1 MTVIPDK
8 QIYIPPTISAAAREV
23 LQKLVEAKLYATEFP
38 APDDLAGW
46 EKVYDAAEARN
57 VSIAEKALAASH
69 ATVSDA
75 QLGGVTVE
83 DIRPNG
89 WNDNGK
95 VLVYLHGGGYCLF
108 SARSTYPVV
117 VPMAK
122 ATGLRIVS
130 VNYTPAPR
138 AHFEEIQQQIV
149 SVFDA
154 LLEMGYAMVDIAIY
168 GESAGGALTASTV
181 LNLRDQG
188 KGMPAAAVFWSPNT
202 DLSSRDDSTV
212 TLDPDDPVLTYS
224 TLLVTGSKAYA
235 GDVALDDPRVS
246 PLYADLSKG
255 FSPALIVVG
264 TKEMLLSSSVRFY
277 QALEAAGQPV
287 KLDVYEGMW
296 HAFPQY
302 GLPESK
308 VAVAK
313 SAEFIGDH
321 LNSSQTQPAKEVVR

>member
-1 MTVIPDK
+1 MKALI
-8 QIYIPPTISAAAREV
+8 
-23 LQKLVEAKLYATEFP
+23 EAKAYAIQFP

-46 EKVYDAAEARN
+46 EKVYDIAEARKQDE
-57 VSIAEKALAASH
+57 AEESLAAGH
-69 ATVSDA
+69 ATVTEV
-75 QLGGVTVE
+75 QMGGVTVE
-83 DIRPNG
+83 DIRPHG

-95 VLVYLHGGGYCLF
+95 VLVFLHGGGYSLF
-108 SARSTYPVV
+108 SARSTFPVA
-117 VPMAK
+117 VPMAT
-122 ATGLRIVS
+122 ATGLRMVS

-138 AHFEEIQQQIV
+138 AHFEEIQRQIV

-154 LLEMGYAMVDIAIY
+154 LIEAGYAMQDIAIY
-168 GESAGGALTASTV
+168 GESAGGGLTASTV

-212 TLDPDDPVLTYS
+212 TLDPDDPILTYS

-264 TKEMLLSSSVRFY
+264 TKELLLSSSVRFY
-277 QALEAAGQPV
+277 QALEAAGQSV

-296 HAFPQY
+296 HVFPQY

-308 VAVAK
+308 VAVEK
-313 SAEFIGDH
+313 SAKFINDH
-321 LNSSQTQPAKEVVR
+321 LHQ

>member
-1 MTVIPDK
+1 VIPDK
-8 QIYIPPTISAAAREV
+8 QIYVPPTISAEAQAV
-23 LQKLVEAKLYATEFP
+23 LKALIEAKTYAMQFP

-46 EKVYDAAEARN
+46 ERLYDVAEAR
-57 VSIAEKALAASH
+57 SKDKAEKTLAASH
-69 ATVSDA
+69 ATVTEM
-75 QLGGVTVE
+75 QMGGVTVE
-83 DIRPNG
+83 DIRPHG

-95 VLVYLHGGGYCLF
+95 VLVYVHGGGYCLF
-108 SARSTYPVV
+108 SARSTFADA
-117 VPMAK
+117 VPMAT

-154 LLEMGYAMVDIAIY
+154 LIEAGHAMRDIAIY

-202 DLSSRDDSTV
+202 DLSSRDDTTV
-212 TLDPDDPVLTYS
+212 TLDPDDPILTYS
-224 TLLVTGSKAYA
+224 MLLVTGSKAYA
-235 GDVALDDPRVS
+235 GNVALDDPRVS

-264 TKEMLLSSSVRFY
+264 TKELLLSSSVRFY
-277 QALEAAGQPV
+277 QALEAAGQSV

-308 VAVAK
+308 VAVGK
-313 SAEFIGDH
+313 SARFINDH
-321 LNSSQTQPAKEVVR
+321 LHPVNVVIPEKGIVR

>member
-1 MTVIPDK
+1 MIQDK
-8 QIYIPPTISAAAREV
+8 EIYVPPTISAEAQVV
-23 LQKLVEAKLYATEFP
+23 LKALIEAKAYAIQFP

-46 EKVYDAAEARN
+46 EKVYEIAEAR
-57 VSIAEKALAASH
+57 SKDSAEKSLAASH
-69 ATVSDA
+69 ATVTE
-75 QLGGVTVE
+75 LEMGGISVE
-83 DIRPNG
+83 DIRPHG

-95 VLVYLHGGGYCLF
+95 VLVYVHGGGYSLF
-108 SARSTYPVV
+108 SARSTFPVA
-117 VPMAK
+117 VPMAT
-122 ATGLRIVS
+122 ATGLRMVS

-138 AHFEEIQQQIV
+138 AHFEEIQRQIV

-154 LLEMGYAMVDIAIY
+154 LIEAGFAMQDIAIY
-168 GESAGGALTASTV
+168 GESAGGGLTASTV

-212 TLDPDDPVLTYS
+212 TLDPDDPILTYS

-264 TKEMLLSSSVRFY
+264 TKELLLSSSVRFY
-277 QALEAAGQPV
+277 QALEAAGQSV

-296 HAFPQY
+296 HVFPQY

-308 VAVAK
+308 VAVEK
-313 SAEFIGDH
+313 SAKFINDH
-321 LNSSQTQPAKEVVR
+321 LHQ

>member
-1 MTVIPDK
+1 VIPDK
-8 QIYIPPTISAAAREV
+8 QIYVPPTISA
-23 LQKLVEAKLYATEFP
+23 EAQESLRALIKVKPYATEFP

-46 EKVYDAAEARN
+46 EKVYDIAEARN
-57 VSIAEKALAASH
+57 KDEADRSLAASH
-69 ATVSDA
+69 ATVTEV
-75 QLGGVTVE
+75 QLGGV
-83 DIRPNG
+83 
-89 WNDNGK
+89 
-95 VLVYLHGGGYCLF
+95 
-108 SARSTYPVV
+108 
-117 VPMAK
+117 
-122 ATGLRIVS
+122 
-130 VNYTPAPR
+130 
-138 AHFEEIQQQIV
+138 
-149 SVFDA
+149 
-154 LLEMGYAMVDIAIY
+154 
-168 GESAGGALTASTV
+168 AGGALTASTV

-212 TLDPDDPVLTYS
+212 TLDPDDPILTYS

-255 FSPALIVVG
+255 FPPALIVVG

-277 QALEAAGQPV
+277 QALEAAGQSV

-308 VAVAK
+308 VAVEK
-313 SAEFIGDH
+313 SAEFIYDH
-321 LNSSQTQPAKEVVR
+321 LHR

>member
-1 MTVIPDK
+1 VVPDK
-8 QIYIPPTISAAAREV
+8 QIYVPPTISAEAQEV
-23 LQKLVEAKLYATEFP
+23 LKVLIKVKVYATQFP

-46 EKVYDAAEARN
+46 EKVYDVAEARN
-57 VSIAEKALAASH
+57 KDEAEKSLAASH
-69 ATVSDA
+69 ATATEV
-75 QLGGVTVE
+75 QMGGVTVE
-83 DIRPNG
+83 DIRPHG

-95 VLVYLHGGGYCLF
+95 VLVYLHGGGYALF
-108 SARSTYPVV
+108 SARSTFPVA

-138 AHFEEIQQQIV
+138 AHFEEIQRQIV

-154 LLEMGYAMVDIAIY
+154 LIEAGYAMRDIAIY

-202 DLSSRDDSTV
+202 DLSSRDDTTV
-212 TLDPDDPVLTYS
+212 TLDPDDPILTYS
-224 TLLVTGSKAYA
+224 MLLATGSKAYA

-302 GLPESK
+302 DLPESR
-308 VAVAK
+308 VAVGK
-313 SAEFIGDH
+313 SAKFVNDH
-321 LNSSQTQPAKEVVR
+321 LHQPAVSQEGRATR

>member
-1 MTVIPDK
+1 MIPDK
-8 QIYIPPTISAAAREV
+8 QIYVPPTISA
-23 LQKLVEAKLYATEFP
+23 EAQESLRALIKVKPYATEFP

-46 EKVYDAAEARN
+46 EKVYDIAEARN
-57 VSIAEKALAASH
+57 KDEAEKSLAASH
-69 ATVSDA
+69 ATVTEV

-83 DIRPNG
+83 DIRPHG

-108 SARSTYPVV
+108 SARSTFPVA

-154 LLEMGYAMVDIAIY
+154 LIEAGYAMRDIAIY

-212 TLDPDDPVLTYS
+212 TLDPDDPILTYS
-224 TLLVTGSKAYA
+224 TLLVRGSKAYA

-277 QALEAAGQPV
+277 QALEAAGQSV

-308 VAVAK
+308 VAVEK
-313 SAEFIGDH
+313 SAEFINDH
-321 LNSSQTQPAKEVVR
+321 LHR

>member
-1 MTVIPDK
+1 VVPDK
-8 QIYIPPTISAAAREV
+8 QIYIPPTISAEAQGV
-23 LQKLVEAKLYATEFP
+23 LKALIEAKAYAIQFP

-46 EKVYDAAEARN
+46 EKVYDIAEARKHDE
-57 VSIAEKALAASH
+57 AEESLAASH
-69 ATVSDA
+69 ATVTEV
-75 QLGGVTVE
+75 QMGGVTVE
-83 DIRPNG
+83 DIRPHG

-95 VLVYLHGGGYCLF
+95 VLVFLHGGGYSLF
-108 SARSTYPVV
+108 SARSTFPVA
-117 VPMAK
+117 VPMAT
-122 ATGLRIVS
+122 ATGLRMVS

-138 AHFEEIQQQIV
+138 AHFEEIQRQIV

-154 LLEMGYAMVDIAIY
+154 LIEAGYAMQDIAIY
-168 GESAGGALTASTV
+168 GESAGGGLTASTV

-212 TLDPDDPVLTYS
+212 TLDPDDPILTYS

-246 PLYADLSKG
+246 PLYANLSKG

-264 TKEMLLSSSVRFY
+264 TKELLLSSSVRFY
-277 QALEAAGQPV
+277 QALEAAGRSV

-296 HAFPQY
+296 HVFPQY

-308 VAVAK
+308 VAVEK
-313 SAEFIGDH
+313 SAKFINDH
-321 LNSSQTQPAKEVVR
+321 LHR

>member
-8 QIYIPPTISAAAREV
+8 QIYVPPTISPEAQAV
-23 LQKLVEAKLYATEFP
+23 LRALIEAKPYAIEFP

-46 EKVYDAAEARN
+46 EKVHDLAEARN
-57 VSIAEKALAASH
+57 KAKSEQALAASH
-69 ATVSDA
+69 ATVTEG

-83 DIRPNG
+83 DIRPRG
-89 WNDNGK
+89 WTDNGK
-95 VLVYLHGGGYCLF
+95 VLVYVHGGGYALY
-108 SARSTYPVV
+108 SARSTFADAA
-117 VPMAK
+117 PMAE
-122 ATGLRIVS
+122 ATGLRLIS

-138 AHFEEIQQQIV
+138 AHFEEIQQQIL
-149 SVFDA
+149 SVFEA
-154 LLEMGYAMVDIAIY
+154 LIEAGYDMQDIAIY
-168 GESAGGALTASTV
+168 GESAGGGLIASTV

-224 TLLVTGSKAYA
+224 QLLLNGSKAYA

-255 FSPALIVVG
+255 FSPALIIVG

-277 QALEAAGQPV
+277 QALEAAGQSV

-296 HAFPQY
+296 HAFPEY

-308 VAVAK
+308 VAVEK
-313 SAEFIGDH
+313 SARFIRDH
-321 LNSSQTQPAKEVVR
+321 LSQ

>member
-1 MTVIPDK
+1 MVPDK
-8 QIYIPPTISAAAREV
+8 QIYIPPTISAEAQVV
-23 LQKLVEAKLYATEFP
+23 LKALIEAKAYAIQFP
-38 APDDLAGW
+38 APDDLTGW
-46 EKVYDAAEARN
+46 EKVHDIAEARKQDE
-57 VSIAEKALAASH
+57 AEKSLAASH
-69 ATVSDA
+69 ATVTEV
-75 QLGGVTVE
+75 QMGGVTVE
-83 DIRPNG
+83 DIRPHG

-95 VLVYLHGGGYCLF
+95 VLVFLHGGGYSLF
-108 SARSTYPVV
+108 SARSTFPVA
-117 VPMAK
+117 VPMAT
-122 ATGLRIVS
+122 ATGLRMVS

-138 AHFEEIQQQIV
+138 AHFEEIQRQIV

-154 LLEMGYAMVDIAIY
+154 LIEAGYAMQDIAIY
-168 GESAGGALTASTV
+168 GESAGGGLTASTV

-212 TLDPDDPVLTYS
+212 TLDPDDPILTYS

-264 TKEMLLSSSVRFY
+264 TKELLLSSSVRFY
-277 QALEAAGQPV
+277 QALEAAGQSV

-296 HAFPQY
+296 HVFPQY

-308 VAVAK
+308 VAVEK
-313 SAEFIGDH
+313 SAKFINDH
-321 LNSSQTQPAKEVVR
+321 LHQ

>member
-1 MTVIPDK
+1 M
-8 QIYIPPTISAAAREV
+8 
-23 LQKLVEAKLYATEFP
+23 YATEFP

-46 EKVYDAAEARN
+46 EKVYDVAEARN
-57 VSIAEKALAASH
+57 KDKAEQSLAASH
-69 ATVSDA
+69 ATVAELDM
-75 QLGGVTVE
+75 GGVTVE
-83 DIRPNG
+83 DIRPHG
-89 WNDNGK
+89 WKDNGK
-95 VLVYLHGGGYCLF
+95 VLVFVHGGGYALF
-108 SARSTYPVV
+108 SAHSTLPVV

-138 AHFEEIQQQIV
+138 ANFAEIQQQIV

-154 LLEMGYAMVDIAIY
+154 LIEAGYAMRDIAIY

-212 TLDPDDPVLTYS
+212 TLDRDDPILTYS
-224 TLLVTGSKAYA
+224 TLLVTGSRAYA

-277 QALEAAGQPV
+277 QALEAAGQSV

-296 HAFPQY
+296 HVFPQY
-302 GLPESK
+302 GMPEST
-308 VAVAK
+308 VAVEK
-313 SAEFIGDH
+313 SAKFINDH
-321 LNSSQTQPAKEVVR
+321 LRQVNGQETGVVR

>member
-1 MTVIPDK
+1 VGPDK
-8 QIYIPPTISAAAREV
+8 QIYIPPTISAEAQVV
-23 LQKLVEAKLYATEFP
+23 LKALIEAKAYAIQFP

-46 EKVYDAAEARN
+46 EKVYDIAEARKQDET
-57 VSIAEKALAASH
+57 EKSLAASH
-69 ATVSDA
+69 ATVTEV
-75 QLGGVTVE
+75 QMGGVTVE
-83 DIRPNG
+83 DIRPHG

-95 VLVYLHGGGYCLF
+95 VLVFLHGGGYSLF
-108 SARSTYPVV
+108 SARSTFPVA
-117 VPMAK
+117 VPMAT
-122 ATGLRIVS
+122 ATGLRMVS

-138 AHFEEIQQQIV
+138 AHFEEIQRQIV
-149 SVFDA
+149 AVFDA
-154 LLEMGYAMVDIAIY
+154 LIEAGYAMQDIAIY
-168 GESAGGALTASTV
+168 GESAGGGLTASTV

-188 KGMPAAAVFWSPNT
+188 KGMPTAAVFWSPNT

-212 TLDPDDPVLTYS
+212 TLDPDDPILTYS

-264 TKEMLLSSSVRFY
+264 TKELLLSSSVRFY
-277 QALEAAGQPV
+277 QALEAAGQSV

-296 HAFPQY
+296 HVFPQY

-308 VAVAK
+308 VAVEK
-313 SAEFIGDH
+313 SAKFINDH
-321 LNSSQTQPAKEVVR
+321 LHQ

>member
-1 MTVIPDK
+1 VVPDK
-8 QIYIPPTISAAAREV
+8 QIYIPPTISAEAQGV
-23 LQKLVEAKLYATEFP
+23 LKALIEAKAYAIQFP

-46 EKVYDAAEARN
+46 EKVYDIAEARKQDET
-57 VSIAEKALAASH
+57 EKSLAASH
-69 ATVSDA
+69 ATVTEV
-75 QLGGVTVE
+75 QMGGVTVE
-83 DIRPNG
+83 DIRPHG

-95 VLVYLHGGGYCLF
+95 VLVFLHGGGYSLF
-108 SARSTYPVV
+108 SARSTFPVA
-117 VPMAK
+117 VPMAT
-122 ATGLRIVS
+122 ATGLRMVS

-154 LLEMGYAMVDIAIY
+154 LIEVGYAMQDIAIY
-168 GESAGGALTASTV
+168 GESAGGGLTASTV

-202 DLSSRDDSTV
+202 DLSSRDNSTV
-212 TLDPDDPVLTYS
+212 TLDPDDPILTYS

-264 TKEMLLSSSVRFY
+264 TKELLLSSSVRFY
-277 QALEAAGQPV
+277 QALEAAGQSV

-296 HAFPQY
+296 HVFPQY

-308 VAVAK
+308 VAVEK
-313 SAEFIGDH
+313 SAKFINDH
-321 LNSSQTQPAKEVVR
+321 LHQ

>member
-1 MTVIPDK
+1 MIPDK
-8 QIYIPPTISAAAREV
+8 QVYVPPTISPEAQESLRALIEV
-23 LQKLVEAKLYATEFP
+23 KAYATEFP

-46 EKVYDAAEARN
+46 EKVYDIAEARN
-57 VSIAEKALAASH
+57 QDQAEKSLAASH
-69 ATVSDA
+69 ATVTEVRM
-75 QLGGVTVE
+75 GGVTVE
-83 DIRPNG
+83 DIRPRG

-95 VLVYLHGGGYCLF
+95 VLVYLHGGGYCLY
-108 SARSTYPVV
+108 SARSTFAVAA
-117 VPMAK
+117 PMAR

-138 AHFEEIQQQIV
+138 AHFEEIQRQIV

-154 LLEMGYAMVDIAIY
+154 LIEAGYAMGDIAIY

-188 KGMPAAAVFWSPNT
+188 RGMPAAAVLWSPNT

-212 TLDPDDPVLTYS
+212 TLDPDDPILTYS
-224 TLLVTGSKAYA
+224 TLLVAGSKAYA

-255 FSPALIVVG
+255 FPPVLIVVG
-264 TKEMLLSSSVRFY
+264 TKELLLSSSVRFY

-308 VAVAK
+308 VAVEK
-313 SAEFIGDH
+313 SAEFINDH
-321 LNSSQTQPAKEVVR
+321 LHR

>member
-1 MTVIPDK
+1 MSAIHDK
-8 QIYIPPTISAAAREV
+8 DIYVPPTISPEAQALLRE
-23 LQKLVEAKLYATEFP
+23 LTELKLYATEFP

-46 EKVYDAAEARN
+46 EKAYDVAEARN
-57 VSIAEKALAASH
+57 KALAQKSLAASW
-69 ATVSDA
+69 ASVTEA

-83 DIRPNG
+83 DIRPRR
-89 WNDNGK
+89 WKDNGK
-95 VLVYLHGGGYCLF
+95 VLVYVHGGGYTLF
-108 SARSTYPVV
+108 SARSTFPVAL
-117 VPMAK
+117 PMAK
-122 ATGLRIVS
+122 ATGLRVVS

-138 AHFEEIQQQIV
+138 AQFAEIQQQIV

-154 LLEMGYAMVDIAIY
+154 LLAEYAMRDIAIY
-168 GESAGGALTASTV
+168 GESAGGALVASTV
-181 LNLRDQG
+181 LNLRDQDM
-188 KGMPAAAVFWSPNT
+188 GMPAAALFWSPNT
-202 DLSSRDDSTV
+202 DLSSRDDTTV
-212 TLDPDDPVLTYS
+212 TLDPDDPILTYS
-224 TLLVTGSKAYA
+224 TLLLSGSKAYA

-277 QALEAAGQPV
+277 QALEAAGQSV

-308 VAVAK
+308 VAVEK
-313 SAEFIGDH
+313 SAKFINDH
-321 LNSSQTQPAKEVVR
+321 LDH

>member
-1 MTVIPDK
+1 MVPDK
-8 QIYIPPTISAAAREV
+8 QIYIPPTVSAEAQVA
-23 LQKLVEAKLYATEFP
+23 LKALIEAKVYAMQFP

-46 EKVYDAAEARN
+46 EEVHEAAEARN
-57 VSIAEKALAASH
+57 KDKAEESLATSH
-69 ATVSDA
+69 ATVTEV

-83 DIRPNG
+83 DIRPHG
-89 WNDNGK
+89 WSDNGK
-95 VLVYLHGGGYCLF
+95 VLVYLHGGGYTLF
-108 SARSTYPVV
+108 SARSTFAVA

-149 SVFDA
+149 TVFDA
-154 LLEMGYAMVDIAIY
+154 LIEAGYAMRDIAIY

-202 DLSSRDDSTV
+202 DLCSRDDTTE
-212 TLDPDDPVLTYS
+212 TLDPADPILTYS

-235 GDVALDDPRVS
+235 GDVALNDPRVS

-308 VAVAK
+308 VAVER
-313 SAEFIGDH
+313 SAGFINDH
-321 LNSSQTQPAKEVVR
+321 LHQWRSSKRGFVR

>member
-1 MTVIPDK
+1 VVPDK
-8 QIYIPPTISAAAREV
+8 QIYIPPTISAEAQQV
-23 LQKLVEAKLYATEFP
+23 LKALIEAKPYAMQFP

-46 EKVYDAAEARN
+46 ERVYDVAEARN
-57 VSIAEKALAASH
+57 RDQAEKTLAASH
-69 ATVSDA
+69 ATVTEV
-75 QLGGVTVE
+75 QMGGVTVE
-83 DIRPNG
+83 DIRPHG

-95 VLVYLHGGGYCLF
+95 VLVYVHGGGYCLF
-108 SARSTYPVV
+108 SARSTFPVA

-154 LLEMGYAMVDIAIY
+154 LIEAGYAMRDIAIY

-181 LNLRDQG
+181 LNLRDQN

-212 TLDPDDPVLTYS
+212 TLDPDDPILTYS
-224 TLLVTGSKAYA
+224 TLLVNGSKAYA
-235 GDVALDDPRVS
+235 GDVAVDDPRVS

-264 TKEMLLSSSVRFY
+264 TKELLLSSSVRFC
-277 QALEAAGQPV
+277 QALEAAGQSV
-287 KLDVYEGMW
+287 TLDVYEGMW

-308 VAVAK
+308 VAVEK
-313 SAEFIGDH
+313 SAKFINDH
-321 LNSSQTQPAKEVVR
+321 LHQ

>member
-1 MTVIPDK
+1 VVPDK
-8 QIYIPPTISAAAREV
+8 QIYIPPTISAEAQVV
-23 LQKLVEAKLYATEFP
+23 LKALIEAKAYAIQFP

-46 EKVYDAAEARN
+46 EKVHDIAEARKQDE
-57 VSIAEKALAASH
+57 AEKSLAASH
-69 ATVSDA
+69 ATVTEV
-75 QLGGVTVE
+75 QMGGVTVE
-83 DIRPNG
+83 DIRPHG

-95 VLVYLHGGGYCLF
+95 VLVFLHGGGYSLF
-108 SARSTYPVV
+108 SARSTFPVA
-117 VPMAK
+117 VPMAT
-122 ATGLRIVS
+122 ATGLRMVS

-138 AHFEEIQQQIV
+138 AHFEEIQRQIV
-149 SVFDA
+149 AVFDA
-154 LLEMGYAMVDIAIY
+154 LIEAGYAMQDIAIY
-168 GESAGGALTASTV
+168 GESAGGGLTASTV

-212 TLDPDDPVLTYS
+212 TLDPDDPILTYS

-264 TKEMLLSSSVRFY
+264 TKELLLSSSVRFY
-277 QALEAAGQPV
+277 QALEAAGQSV

-296 HAFPQY
+296 HVFPQY

-308 VAVAK
+308 VAVEK
-313 SAEFIGDH
+313 SAKFINDH
-321 LNSSQTQPAKEVVR
+321 LHQ

>member
-1 MTVIPDK
+1 
-8 QIYIPPTISAAAREV
+8 
-23 LQKLVEAKLYATEFP
+23 
-38 APDDLAGW
+38 
-46 EKVYDAAEARN
+46 
-57 VSIAEKALAASH
+57 
-69 ATVSDA
+69 
-75 QLGGVTVE
+75 
-83 DIRPNG
+83 
-89 WNDNGK
+89 
-95 VLVYLHGGGYCLF
+95 
-108 SARSTYPVV
+108 
-117 VPMAK
+117 VPMAR

-138 AHFEEIQQQIV
+138 AHFDEIQRQIV

-154 LLEMGYAMVDIAIY
+154 LIEAGYAMRDIAIY

-202 DLSSRDDSTV
+202 DLSSRDDTTV
-212 TLDPDDPVLTYS
+212 TLDPDDPILTYS
-224 TLLVTGSKAYA
+224 TLLANGSKAYA

-277 QALEAAGQPV
+277 QALEAAGQAV

-308 VAVAK
+308 VAVEK
-313 SAEFIGDH
+313 SAKFINDH
-321 LNSSQTQPAKEVVR
+321 LHQ

>member
-1 MTVIPDK
+1 MSAIQDK
-8 QIYIPPTISAAAREV
+8 DIYVPPTISPEAQALLRE
-23 LQKLVEAKLYATEFP
+23 LTELRLYATEFP

-46 EKVYDAAEARN
+46 EKAHDAAEAHN
-57 VSIAEKALAASH
+57 KALATKSLATSWASV
-69 ATVSDA
+69 TEV

-83 DIRPNG
+83 DIRPRR
-89 WNDNGK
+89 WKDNGK
-95 VLVYLHGGGYCLF
+95 VLVYVHGGGYTLF
-108 SARSTYPVV
+108 SARSTFPVA

-122 ATGLRIVS
+122 ATGLRVVS

-149 SVFDA
+149 SVVDA
-154 LLEMGYAMVDIAIY
+154 LIEAGYAMSDIAIY
-168 GESAGGALTASTV
+168 GESAGGGLAASTV
-181 LNLRDQG
+181 LNLRDQN
-188 KGMPAAAVFWSPNT
+188 KGLPAAALFWSPNT
-202 DLSSRDDSTV
+202 DLSSRDDTTV
-212 TLDPDDPVLTYS
+212 TLDPDDPILTYS
-224 TLLVTGSKAYA
+224 TLLVSGSKAYA

-255 FSPALIVVG
+255 FSPTLIVVG

-277 QALEAAGQPV
+277 QALEAAGQSV

-308 VAVAK
+308 VAVEK
-313 SAEFIGDH
+313 SATFINDH
-321 LNSSQTQPAKEVVR
+321 LHR

>member
-1 MTVIPDK
+1 MSTEEERSVVPDK
-8 QIYIPPTISAAAREV
+8 QIYVPPTISAEAQEELRALIEV
-23 LQKLVEAKLYATEFP
+23 KTYAMQFP

-46 EKVYDAAEARN
+46 EKVYDVAEARN
-57 VSIAEKALAASH
+57 KDKAEKILAASH
-69 ATVSDA
+69 STAIEV
-75 QLGGVTVE
+75 QMGGVTVE
-83 DIRPNG
+83 DIRPHG
-89 WNDNGK
+89 WRDNGK
-95 VLVYLHGGGYCLF
+95 VLVFVHGGGYCLF
-108 SARSTYPVV
+108 GARSTFADT

-122 ATGLRIVS
+122 ATGLRVVS

-138 AHFEEIQQQIV
+138 ARFEEIQQQIV

-154 LLEMGYAMVDIAIY
+154 LIEAGYAMPDIAIY

-246 PLYADLSKG
+246 PLYADLSRG

-296 HAFPQY
+296 HVFPQY

-308 VAVAK
+308 VAVEK
-313 SAEFIGDH
+313 SARFINDH
-321 LNSSQTQPAKEVVR
+321 LHQ

>member
-1 MTVIPDK
+1 VIPDK
-8 QIYIPPTISAAAREV
+8 QIYVPPTISA
-23 LQKLVEAKLYATEFP
+23 EAQESLRALIKAKAYATEFP

-46 EKVYDAAEARN
+46 EKVHDIAEARN
-57 VSIAEKALAASH
+57 KDEAEKSLAASH
-69 ATVSDA
+69 ATVSEV
-75 QLGGVTVE
+75 QMGGVTVE
-83 DIRPNG
+83 DIRPRG

-95 VLVYLHGGGYCLF
+95 VLVYVHGGGYTLY
-108 SARSTYPVV
+108 SARSTFGVA
-117 VPMAK
+117 VPMAR

-130 VNYTPAPR
+130 VSYTPAPR

-154 LLEMGYAMVDIAIY
+154 LIEAGYAMRDIAIY

-202 DLSSRDDSTV
+202 DLSSRDDTTV
-212 TLDPDDPVLTYS
+212 TLDPDDPILTYS
-224 TLLVTGSKAYA
+224 TLLANGSKAYA

-246 PLYADLSKG
+246 PLYADLSRG

-277 QALEAAGQPV
+277 QALEAAGQSV
-287 KLDVYEGMW
+287 EVDVYEGMW

-308 VAVAK
+308 VAVDK
-313 SAEFIGDH
+313 SAEFINDH
-321 LNSSQTQPAKEVVR
+321 LHQGVVTQERGLAR

>member
-1 MTVIPDK
+1 MVPDK
-8 QIYIPPTISAAAREV
+8 QIYIPPTISA
-23 LQKLVEAKLYATEFP
+23 EAQESLKALIKIKLYATEYP
-38 APDDLAGW
+38 APDDQAGW
-46 EKVYDAAEARN
+46 EKVYVVAEARN
-57 VSIAEKALAASH
+57 KEEAERSLAASH
-69 ATVSDA
+69 ATVTEV
-75 QLGGVTVE
+75 QMGGVTVE
-83 DIRPNG
+83 DIRPHG

-95 VLVYLHGGGYCLF
+95 VLVYVHGGGYCLF
-108 SARSTYPVV
+108 SARSTFGVA

-154 LLEMGYAMVDIAIY
+154 LTEAGYAMRDIAIY

-181 LNLRDQG
+181 LNVRDQG

-212 TLDPDDPVLTYS
+212 TLDPDDPILTYS
-224 TLLVTGSKAYA
+224 TLLVPGSKAYA

-246 PLYADLSKG
+246 PLYADLSRG

-264 TKEMLLSSSVRFY
+264 TKELLLSSSVRFY
-277 QALEAAGQPV
+277 QALEAAGQSV

-308 VAVAK
+308 VAVEK
-313 SAEFIGDH
+313 SAEFINDH
-321 LNSSQTQPAKEVVR
+321 LHQ

>member
-1 MTVIPDK
+1 MIQDK
-8 QIYIPPTISAAAREV
+8 QIYVPPTISAEAQEV
-23 LQKLVEAKLYATEFP
+23 LKALIEAKAYAIQFP
-38 APDDLAGW
+38 APDDLVGW
-46 EKVYDAAEARN
+46 EKLYEIAEARSKDAAEK
-57 VSIAEKALAASH
+57 SLAASH
-69 ATVSDA
+69 ATVTELE
-75 QLGGVTVE
+75 LGGVSVE
-83 DIRPNG
+83 DIRPHG
-89 WNDNGK
+89 WKDNGK
-95 VLVYLHGGGYCLF
+95 VLVYVHGGGYSLF
-108 SARSTYPVV
+108 SARSTFPVA
-117 VPMAK
+117 VPMAN
-122 ATGLRIVS
+122 ATGLRMVS

-138 AHFEEIQQQIV
+138 AHFEAIQRQIV

-154 LLEMGYAMVDIAIY
+154 LIEAGYAMRDIAIY
-168 GESAGGALTASTV
+168 GESAGGGLTASTV

-188 KGMPAAAVFWSPNT
+188 KGLPAAAVFWSPNT

-212 TLDPDDPVLTYS
+212 TLDPDDPILTYS

-277 QALEAAGQPV
+277 QALEAAGQSV

-308 VAVAK
+308 VAVEK
-313 SAEFIGDH
+313 SAKFINDH
-321 LNSSQTQPAKEVVR
+321 LHQ

>member
-1 MTVIPDK
+1 VVPDK
-8 QIYIPPTISAAAREV
+8 QIYIPPTISAEAQQV
-23 LQKLVEAKLYATEFP
+23 LKALIEAKPYAMQFP

-46 EKVYDAAEARN
+46 ERVYDVAEARN
-57 VSIAEKALAASH
+57 RDQAEKTLAASH
-69 ATVSDA
+69 ATVTEV
-75 QLGGVTVE
+75 QMGGVTVE
-83 DIRPNG
+83 DIRPHG

-95 VLVYLHGGGYCLF
+95 VLVYVHGGGYCLF
-108 SARSTYPVV
+108 SARSTFPVA

-154 LLEMGYAMVDIAIY
+154 LIEAGYAMRDIAIY

-181 LNLRDQG
+181 LNLRDQN

-212 TLDPDDPVLTYS
+212 TLDPDDPILTYS
-224 TLLVTGSKAYA
+224 TLLVNGSKAYA
-235 GDVALDDPRVS
+235 GDVAVDDPRVS

-264 TKEMLLSSSVRFY
+264 TKELLLSSSVRFC
-277 QALEAAGQPV
+277 QALEAAGQSV

-308 VAVAK
+308 VAVEK
-313 SAEFIGDH
+313 SAKFINDH
-321 LNSSQTQPAKEVVR
+321 LHQ

>member
-1 MTVIPDK
+1 VIQDK
-8 QIYIPPTISAAAREV
+8 EIYVPPTISAEAQVV
-23 LQKLVEAKLYATEFP
+23 LKALIEAKAYAIQFP

-46 EKVYDAAEARN
+46 EKVYEVAEAHN
-57 VSIAEKALAASH
+57 QDKVEKSLAASH
-69 ATVSDA
+69 ATVTE
-75 QLGGVTVE
+75 LEMGGVGVE
-83 DIRPNG
+83 DIRPHG
-89 WNDNGK
+89 WEDNGK
-95 VLVYLHGGGYCLF
+95 VLVFVHGGGYSLF
-108 SARSTYPVV
+108 SARSTFPVA
-117 VPMAK
+117 VPMANT
-122 ATGLRIVS
+122 TGLRLVS

-154 LLEMGYAMVDIAIY
+154 LIGAGYAMRDIAIY
-168 GESAGGALTASTV
+168 GESAGGGLTASTV

-188 KGMPAAAVFWSPNT
+188 KGLPAAAVFWSPNT
-202 DLSSRDDSTV
+202 DLSSRDDITV

-277 QALEAAGQPV
+277 QALEAAGQSV

-296 HAFPQY
+296 HVFPQY

-308 VAVAK
+308 VAVEK
-313 SAEFIGDH
+313 SAKFINDH
-321 LNSSQTQPAKEVVR
+321 LHQ